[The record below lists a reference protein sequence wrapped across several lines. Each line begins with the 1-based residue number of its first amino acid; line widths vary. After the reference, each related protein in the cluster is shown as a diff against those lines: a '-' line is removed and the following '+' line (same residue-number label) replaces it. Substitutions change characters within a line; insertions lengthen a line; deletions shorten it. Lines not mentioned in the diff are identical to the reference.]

1 MKKIILIMLMI
12 SCSVKLF
19 GYYSSEN
26 FIDFLVHSNQVRVR
40 TDRLGVLAGPSN
52 VRVAV
57 GLTSANS
64 LADFII
70 DNLENSKLTNA
81 VWRFTP
87 SVLAGV
93 GYDSDLFGIGVGYEY
108 TWKNDSYMIHT
119 PVITATALNDSF
131 RINIPVSIGL
141 GYKSSLVDTDLR
153 GTRVISTA
161 VEARYI
167 SLKKCQY

>member
-19 GYYSSEN
+19 GYYASEN

-87 SVLAGV
+87 SV
-93 GYDSDLFGIGVGYEY
+93 
-108 TWKNDSYMIHT
+108 
-119 PVITATALNDSF
+119 
-131 RINIPVSIGL
+131 
-141 GYKSSLVDTDLR
+141 
-153 GTRVISTA
+153 
-161 VEARYI
+161 
-167 SLKKCQY
+167 